1 MSVAALIGSLVVLG
15 APDSPYL
22 PGRGER
28 LTIDLG
34 MVHTISQVTILPR
47 QLAHG
52 YGPAD
57 FRVLVSV
64 DGRNFRTVG
73 TFDKPAG
80 QQADTFAI
88 DPVPAR
94 YVRLWVVASWERAPD
109 GNNVQIAEVSVSGPE
124 GVDLARGVGIRSDTE
139 EGRHPVSHANDG
151 DPQTFWA
158 SAGQVVNQPVWEL
171 RPTDVWPAGPCSS
184 SGLLPGLHSEFV
196 DPGNTYRPKMVWF
209 FNSMPDRESTTR
221 QLEEM
226 KAARLAGP
234 AVFAYKGL
242 EVPYLSAEWL
252 DAVDWAARECRRV
265 GLDIWILD
273 EGSYPSGFADGKV
286 TDDYPQFR
294 SKALRV
300 AAEQAVA
307 DGELFSWQAGAEPVV
322 GILAARPE
330 GAAGPETLDLTD
342 LLRDGRVGWT
352 CERGPWVVRVFIQ
365 RLESYACR
373 SVSGGG
379 RKDNTHSLPDY
390 LRSDATARFIDVTH
404 EAYEASFGDLFG
416 TTVKGFFGDEP
427 CLPHLPW
434 TDAFLAEFLARKGY
448 DLRPHLPALVGAPDA
463 GRDGILYDYYDVLA
477 SLWAEGFY
485 KPQDDWCRE
494 HGLTYTAHLCGEE
507 DMMGL
512 IHNLDADFFGS
523 LMNVSEPGVDVIWR
537 QIYYGCATD
546 FPKLAGSAADVWGKQ
561 RAMSESF
568 AVFGSGTTYEQ
579 MKFVTDY
586 QLARGVNDLFIMQW
600 CYSPD
605 GWRRLMHP
613 PDFSPDSPL
622 YRYLGA
628 YADYTARGSLVASE
642 GVPIADIAVYYPT
655 RAGWTGDGAALDS
668 AHAIGRMLLED
679 QRGSEWIDD
688 NGLADCCAPEPG
700 GMRNRSGTL
709 HRVLVIPST
718 PVIGE
723 RAAERVVQFVRAG
736 GTAVFV
742 DRLPTRIGGLRQPES
757 PLRALLSR
765 LVTHGEWVAEGDGR
779 ATVVSSVDAL
789 RELLGTALPRRV
801 EVAPACPALRL
812 SGHTV
817 GECDVWLVT
826 SESAEPVGAALRFP
840 GRSAVEQWD
849 LESGSC
855 RALPVGDGTVA
866 LRLPPYGST
875 VLVTRPEGEAVATQ
889 ADDSFTEVATLDG
902 DWDWT
907 FVGADGATHRGP
919 LELWADIG
927 RPEYSGDVVYEKALN
942 LPTVPE
948 GRLVMDL
955 GLVKYACELTVNGTP
970 VGSRLWPP
978 YAFEV
983 TGLLKTGDN
992 QLRIVVTNTPAN
1004 RFFARPENR
1013 AAAEAQGWFDGTYVG
1028 TYERFEAD
1036 SLPSGL
1042 LGPVRVLSAP

>member
-1 MSVAALIGSLVVLG
+1 MWVAALIPCLLAVGQAGV
-15 APDSPYL
+15 DYL

-28 LTIDLG
+28 LTVDLG
-34 MVHTISQVTILPR
+34 TVHAISQVTILPR
-47 QLAHG
+47 RLAHG

-64 DGRNFRTVG
+64 DGRDFEAVG
-73 TFDKPAG
+73 TFHKPSG
-80 QQADTFAI
+80 QQADTFTF
-88 DPVPAR
+88 DPASAR
-94 YVRLWVVASWERAPD
+94 YVRLWVVTSWERAPD
-109 GNNVQIAEVSVSGPE
+109 GNNVQIAEISMSGPD
-124 GVDLARGVGIRSDTE
+124 GVDLAQAASIRSDTE
-139 EGRHPVSHANDG
+139 ESRHPVSHANDG

-171 RPTDVWPAGPCSS
+171 RPSDVWPGRPGPTSA
-184 SGLLPGLHSEFV
+184 LLPDLHSEFV
-196 DPGNTYRPKMVWF
+196 DPANTYRPKMIWF

-221 QLEEM
+221 QLGEM

-252 DAVDWAARECRRV
+252 DAVEWAARECKRL
-265 GLDIWILD
+265 GLDMWILD

-286 TDDYPQFR
+286 TDDYPEFR

-300 AAEQAVA
+300 AAEQPMA
-307 DGELFSWQAGAEPVV
+307 DGEVFAWQAGDEPVV
-322 GILAARPE
+322 GIVAGRPE
-330 GAAGPETLDLTD
+330 GSATLESLDLTD
-342 LLRDGRVGWT
+342 LLRDGRVEWT
-352 CERGPWVVRVFIQ
+352 CERGPWVVRVFVQ
-365 RLESYACR
+365 RLESYAAR

-390 LRSDATARFIDVTH
+390 LRSDATERFIDVTH
-404 EAYEASFGDLFG
+404 RAYEARFGDLFG
-416 TTVKGFFGDEP
+416 GTVKGFFGDEP
-427 CLPHLPW
+427 CLPRLPW
-434 TDAFLAEFLARKGY
+434 TDAFLAEFVARKGY
-448 DLRPHLPALVGAPDA
+448 DLRPHLPALVGAPHPDRA
-463 GRDGILYDYYDVLA
+463 GVMYDYFDVLA
-477 SLWAEGFY
+477 SLWAEGYY
-485 KPQDDWCRE
+485 KPQDDWCRA

-523 LMNVSEPGVDVIWR
+523 LMDVSEPGVDVIWR

-546 FPKLAGSAADVWGKQ
+546 FPKLAGSAANVWGKK

-568 AVFGSGTTYEQ
+568 AVFGSGTTYAQ

-586 QLARGVNDLFIMQW
+586 QLARGVNDLFMMQW

-613 PDFSPDSPL
+613 PDFSPDSPM
-622 YRYLGA
+622 YRYLGD
-628 YADYTARGSLVASE
+628 YADYVARESLVASE
-642 GVPIADIAVYYPT
+642 GVPIADVAVYYPT
-655 RAGWTGDGAALDS
+655 RAGWIGDAAALDS
-668 AHAIGRMLLED
+668 AHAIGRTLLED
-679 QRGSEWIDD
+679 QRGFEWIDD
-688 NGLADCCAPEPG
+688 NGLVDCCTPEPG
-700 GMRNRSGTL
+700 GMRNRSGAL

-723 RAAERVVQFVRAG
+723 RAAERVVEFVRAG

-757 PLRALLSR
+757 PLPALLAR
-765 LVTHGEWVAEGDGR
+765 LVTLGEWVTEGDGK
-779 ATVVSSVDAL
+779 ATVVPSVDAL
-789 RELLGTALPRRV
+789 RDLLGTALPRRV
-801 EVAPACPALRL
+801 EVEPAYPALRL

-826 SESAEPVGAALRFP
+826 SEPAEPVQVALRFP

-849 LESGSC
+849 RESGAC
-855 RALPVGDGTVA
+855 RALPVVDGGVA

-889 ADDSFTEVATLDG
+889 ADEGFSEVVALDG

-927 RPEYSGDVVYEKALN
+927 RPEYSGDVVYEKPLD

-955 GLVKYACELTVNGTP
+955 GLVKYACELAVNGTP

-983 TGLLKTGDN
+983 TGLLEPGEN
-992 QLRIVVTNTPAN
+992 RLRIVVTNTPAN
-1004 RFFARPENR
+1004 RFFARPEDR

-1028 TYERFEAD
+1028 TYEKFEAD
-1036 SLPSGL
+1036 SLPGGL